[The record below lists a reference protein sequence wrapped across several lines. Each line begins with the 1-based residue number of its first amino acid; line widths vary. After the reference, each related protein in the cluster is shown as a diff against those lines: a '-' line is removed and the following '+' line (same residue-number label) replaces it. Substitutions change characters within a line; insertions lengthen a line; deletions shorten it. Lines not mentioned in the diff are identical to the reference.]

1 MEQLINEFNQIYPT
15 YASRKYVNYTFEE
28 ANNLG
33 KSGTLQHLSVYG
45 INGFVIP
52 NGLIKD
58 DSSIFEKAQ
67 AKEWLRKDCDGIFLT
82 ETEGNKY
89 IHICE
94 LKSSYA
100 TQPITKAK
108 DQIIGSWLKLH
119 SLMSLLQSYHPEE
132 WQVRGI
138 IASFIPT
145 PEQEAAILRM
155 KESGDEKGKFCYNL
169 QRDGKYPMSEANCK
183 RYFYPLN
190 VPEITIYHVSVPYQ
204 TEAFGINFDT
214 LIQ

>member
-1 MEQLINEFNQIYPT
+1 MKTLEKRKRRRSRLSKEPHNQ
-15 YASRKYVNYTFEE
+15 F
-28 ANNLG
+28 
-33 KSGTLQHLSVYG
+33 HLR
-45 INGFVIP
+45 FQ
-52 NGLIKD
+52 
-58 DSSIFEKAQ
+58 EKLAV
-67 AKEWLRKDCDGIFLT
+67 FLVARPL
-82 ETEGNKY
+82 ELPFQY

-138 IASFIPT
+138 IASFTPT

-155 KESGDEKGKFCYNL
+155 KENGNEAGNFCYNL
-169 QRDGKYPMSEANCK
+169 QRDRKYPMPEANCK
-183 RYFYPLN
+183 SYFCPLN
-190 VPEITIYHVSVPYQ
+190 VPGITIYHVPVPYQ
-204 TEAFGINFDT
+204 TEAFGVNFDT